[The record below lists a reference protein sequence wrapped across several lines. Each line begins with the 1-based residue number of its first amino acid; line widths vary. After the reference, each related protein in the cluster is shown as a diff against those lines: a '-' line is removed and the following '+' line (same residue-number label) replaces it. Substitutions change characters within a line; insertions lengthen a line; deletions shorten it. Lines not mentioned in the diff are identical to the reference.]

1 MMAEYTFIIPGK
13 PSGKGRPRFVRS
25 TGHVFSPDVNNFQ
38 ARVMVAATATG
49 MRPVKGPVAVSVF
62 ILKRIP
68 ESWSKKKKVAMFE
81 QWCSAIPDVVNVE
94 AAIHDGLKG
103 IAYHDDRQ
111 VASWL
116 GTRRW
121 SDRDETT
128 IVVRILDDGNAG

>member
-1 MMAEYTFIIPGK
+1 MAEYTFIVPGR
-13 PSGKGRPRFVRS
+13 PSGKDRPRFIRS
-25 TGHVFSPDVNNFQ
+25 TGRVFSPDVNNFQ
-38 ARVMVAATATG
+38 AKVMEAAKATG
-49 MRPVKGPVAVSVF
+49 MQPVEGPVAVSVF

-68 ESWSKKKKVAMFE
+68 ESWSKKKKSAMFK

-111 VASWL
+111 VASWW

-128 IVVRILDDGNAG
+128 IVVRILGGGNAG